1 MIIQGDSWISNYK
14 CYMNYQNDLL
24 INISALYRYTQKY
37 FDRHMAGFNLGSG
50 QLVFLLVINE
60 HEGITMQQLSV
71 YADIDK
77 GTTTKSIKRL
87 VDEGYV
93 EIRSDDSDKRIKRI
107 YTLKKAR
114 EIINDL
120 YGLRNEFTIQL
131 MNGLSDEEAENQVEA
146 IHKMVVNAREVVPD
160 ESYAQIKLGGIQKL
174 TLLDYPGK
182 VACTV
187 FTAGCNMRCPFCHNK
202 DLVFIP
208 ENFSYVD
215 PDDILEFLSKRQ
227 GILDAVCITG
237 GEPLLQPGLLDFVR
251 QIKEL
256 GYQVKVDTNGL
267 MPDKLK
273 QLVESGYVD
282 YIAMDIKNSFDKY
295 EMTAGLL
302 NGENMVKQIKKSI
315 NYLLSGQVDYEFRTT
330 VVRELHTKEDLVSI
344 GKYIKNAKNYY
355 LQQFV
360 DSGKCIEEGYT
371 AYNKEEMEDLLNEV
385 KKVMENVQ
393 LRGV

>member
-1 MIIQGDSWISNYK
+1 
-14 CYMNYQNDLL
+14 MNYQNDFL
-24 INISALYRYTQKY
+24 INVSALYRFTQKY

-50 QLVFLLVINE
+50 QLVFLLLVNE

-93 EIRSDDSDKRIKRI
+93 EIRSDENDKRIKRI
-107 YTLKKAR
+107 YSLKKAR
-114 EIINDL
+114 DIINDL
-120 YGLRNEFTIQL
+120 YALRNEFTGQVMKNL
-131 MNGLSDEEAENQVEA
+131 DDEEAEKQVA
-146 IHKMVVNAREVVPD
+146 ALHRMVVNAREVVPD

-208 ENFSYVD
+208 DNFTYTD
-215 PDDILEFLSKRQ
+215 PDDILDFLSKRQ

-237 GEPLLQPGLLDFVR
+237 GEPMLQPGLLDFVK

-256 GYQVKVDTNGL
+256 GYMVKVDTNGL

-273 QLVESGYVD
+273 QLVESGCVD

-295 EMTAGLL
+295 EATAGLV

-315 NYLLSGQVDYEFRTT
+315 NYLLSGVVDYEFRTT
-330 VVRELHTKEDLVSI
+330 VVKELHTKEGLISI
-344 GKYIKNAKNYY
+344 ARYIKNAKNYY

-360 DSGKCIEEGYT
+360 DSGKCIQEGFTSYT
-371 AYNKEEMEDLLNEV
+371 KEEMEDLLTEIR
-385 KKVMENVQ
+385 KVNENVQ

>member
-1 MIIQGDSWISNYK
+1 
-14 CYMNYQNDLL
+14 MNYQNDFL
-24 INISALYRYTQKY
+24 INVSALYRFTQKY

-50 QLVFLLVINE
+50 QLVFLILVNE

-93 EIRSDDSDKRIKRI
+93 EIRSDDNDRRIKRI
-107 YTLKKAR
+107 YSLKKAR
-114 EIINDL
+114 DIINVL
-120 YGLRNEFTIQL
+120 YALRNEFTGQVMKNL
-131 MNGLSDEEAENQVEA
+131 DDEEAEKQVA
-146 IHKMVVNAREVVPD
+146 ALHRMVVNAREVVPD

-208 ENFSYVD
+208 DNFTYTD
-215 PDDILEFLSKRQ
+215 PDDILDFLSKRQ

-237 GEPLLQPGLLDFVR
+237 GEPMLQPGLLDFVK

-256 GYQVKVDTNGL
+256 GYMVKVDTNGL

-273 QLVESGYVD
+273 QLVESGCVD

-295 EMTAGLL
+295 EATAGLV

-315 NYLLSGQVDYEFRTT
+315 NYLLSGVVDYEFRTT
-330 VVRELHTKEDLVSI
+330 VVKELHTKESLISI
-344 GKYIKNAKNYY
+344 ARYIKNAKNYY

-360 DSGKCIEEGYT
+360 DSGKCIQEGFTSYT
-371 AYNKEEMEDLLNEV
+371 KEEMEDLLTEIR
-385 KKVMENVQ
+385 KVNENVQ

>member
-1 MIIQGDSWISNYK
+1 
-14 CYMNYQNDLL
+14 MNYQNDFL
-24 INISALYRYTQKY
+24 INVSALYRFTQKY

-50 QLVFLLVINE
+50 QLVFLLLVNE

-93 EIRSDDSDKRIKRI
+93 EIRSDENDKRIKRI
-107 YTLKKAR
+107 YSLKKAR
-114 EIINDL
+114 DIINDL
-120 YGLRNEFTIQL
+120 YALRNEFTGQVMKNL
-131 MNGLSDEEAENQVEA
+131 DDEEAEKQVA
-146 IHKMVVNAREVVPD
+146 ALHRMVVNAREVVPD

-208 ENFSYVD
+208 DNFTYTD
-215 PDDILEFLSKRQ
+215 PDDILDFLSKRQ

-237 GEPLLQPGLLDFVR
+237 GEPMLQPGLLDFVK

-256 GYQVKVDTNGL
+256 GYMVKVDTNGL

-273 QLVESGYVD
+273 QLVESGCVD

-295 EMTAGLL
+295 EATAGLV

-315 NYLLSGQVDYEFRTT
+315 NYLLSGVVDYEFRTT
-330 VVRELHTKEDLVSI
+330 VVRELHTREDLISI
-344 GKYIKNAKNYY
+344 ARYIKNARNYY

-360 DSGKCIEEGYT
+360 DSGKCIQEGFTSYT
-371 AYNKEEMEDLLNEV
+371 KEEMEDLLNEV
-385 KKVMENVQ
+385 RKVNENVQ

>member
-1 MIIQGDSWISNYK
+1 
-14 CYMNYQNDLL
+14 MNYQNDFL
-24 INISALYRYTQKY
+24 INVSALYRFTQKY

-50 QLVFLLVINE
+50 QLVFLLLVNE

-93 EIRSDDSDKRIKRI
+93 EIRSDENDKRIKRI
-107 YTLKKAR
+107 YSLKKAR
-114 EIINDL
+114 DIINDL
-120 YGLRNEFTIQL
+120 YALRNEFTGQVMKNL
-131 MNGLSDEEAENQVEA
+131 DDEEAEKQVA
-146 IHKMVVNAREVVPD
+146 ALHRMVVNAREVVPD

-208 ENFSYVD
+208 DNFTYTD
-215 PDDILEFLSKRQ
+215 PDDILDFLSKRQ

-237 GEPLLQPGLLDFVR
+237 GEPMLQPGLLDFVK

-256 GYQVKVDTNGL
+256 GYMVKVDTNGL

-273 QLVESGYVD
+273 QLVESGCVD

-295 EMTAGLL
+295 EATAGLV

-315 NYLLSGQVDYEFRTT
+315 NYLLSGVVDYEFRTT
-330 VVRELHTKEDLVSI
+330 VVRELHTREDLISI
-344 GKYIKNAKNYY
+344 ARYIKNAKNYY

-360 DSGKCIEEGYT
+360 DSGKCIQEGFTSYT
-371 AYNKEEMEDLLNEV
+371 KEEMEDLLTELR
-385 KKVMENVQ
+385 KVNENVQ

>member
-1 MIIQGDSWISNYK
+1 
-14 CYMNYQNDLL
+14 MNYQNDFL
-24 INISALYRYTQKY
+24 INVSALYRFTQKY

-50 QLVFLLVINE
+50 QLVFMLLVNE

-93 EIRSDDSDKRIKRI
+93 EIRSDENDKRIKRI
-107 YTLKKAR
+107 YSLKKAR
-114 EIINDL
+114 DIINDL
-120 YGLRNEFTIQL
+120 YALRNEFTGQVMKNL
-131 MNGLSDEEAENQVEA
+131 DDEEAEKQVA
-146 IHKMVVNAREVVPD
+146 ALHRMVVNAREVVPD

-208 ENFSYVD
+208 DNFTYTD
-215 PDDILEFLSKRQ
+215 PDDILDFLSKRQ

-237 GEPLLQPGLLDFVR
+237 GEPMLQPGLLDFVK

-256 GYQVKVDTNGL
+256 GYMVKVDTNGL

-273 QLVESGYVD
+273 QLVESGCVD
-282 YIAMDIKNSFDKY
+282 YIAMDIKNSFGKY
-295 EMTAGLL
+295 EATAGLV

-315 NYLLSGQVDYEFRTT
+315 NYLLSGVVDYEFRTT
-330 VVRELHTKEDLVSI
+330 VVRELHTREDLISI
-344 GKYIKNAKNYY
+344 ARYIKNAKNYY

-360 DSGKCIEEGYT
+360 DSGKCIQEGFTSYT
-371 AYNKEEMEDLLNEV
+371 KEEMEDLLTEIR
-385 KKVMENVQ
+385 KVNENVQ